1 MIGKIRFLAFLLLL
15 GGMTNSSYAQFGG
28 LKKWFNKEVI
38 PTITGKRPLRIDP
51 TRVRVSH
58 NGKDIIR
65 ASTEGNG
72 SVYVDLGVA
81 RVQTSD
87 LKTRLAQTAAIFSG
101 NTAVMSQVAFEQ
113 FQKQNEKALKKAEQ
127 EKLITISR
135 TPPQNPYS
143 SEQGDGA
150 NPKEVIIYNHTATKL
165 AYAINGYFYELQT
178 DMGYKHVSNSGEF
191 FLQLD
196 DDPTAGDNVARY
208 YLTGSEYS
216 LYFYENMSNI
226 GIYKYN

>member
-1 MIGKIRFLAFLLLL
+1 MVNRIKLLTILLLL
-15 GGMTNSSYAQFGG
+15 GGITNPTFAQFGG

-38 PTITGKRPLRIDP
+38 PTITGERPLKIDP

-72 SVYVDLGVA
+72 SIYVDLGVA
-81 RVQTSD
+81 KVQTSD

-113 FQKQNEKALKKAEQ
+113 FQKLNEQALKKAE
-127 EKLITISR
+127 EEELITISK
-135 TPPQNPYS
+135 TPPPNPYS
-143 SEQGDGA
+143 SEQGEGST
-150 NPKEVIIYNHTATKL
+150 PREVIIYNHTTSKL
-165 AYAINGYFYELQT
+165 AYAINGYFYELEPET
-178 DMGYKHVSNSGEF
+178 GYKHTSNSGEF
-191 FLQLD
+191 FLQFD
-196 DDPTAGDNVARY
+196 DDPTDEANVARY

-216 LYFYENMSNI
+216 LYLYQGMSNI
-226 GIYKYN
+226 GIYRY